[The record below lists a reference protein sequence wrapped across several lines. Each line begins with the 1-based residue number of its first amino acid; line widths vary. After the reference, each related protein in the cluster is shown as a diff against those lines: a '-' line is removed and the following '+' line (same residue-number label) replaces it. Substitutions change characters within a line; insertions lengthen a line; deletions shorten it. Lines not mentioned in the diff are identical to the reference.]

1 MDWDGF
7 GYIVVGSFVSLWIW
21 KYVWE
26 FALFKRVLSDPVAG
40 KLCSVAAA
48 YVSGV
53 ALGMMIGGWPRLV
66 AVSVGALP
74 AAALWA
80 IVGYNRGLSLRYEQ
94 EADTEIAETFQ

>member
-1 MDWDGF
+1 MDWNGI

-26 FALFKRVLSDPVAG
+26 FVLFKRVLSDPVVG

-53 ALGMMIGGWPRLV
+53 MIGLMIGGWTRFA
-66 AVSVGALP
+66 AVSLGALP

-80 IVGYNRGLSLRYEQ
+80 IVGYNRGMALRYEQ
-94 EADTEIAETFQ
+94 EPDPELGDAFQ